1 VRFGVILRRLRS
13 HIVLQLNIQ
22 MLCPH
27 QPALAPDGHGYALH
41 QGALQRAHGAQF
53 ANQSAQQF
61 IKLGR
66 VFMRQQ
72 QLAAQH
78 AVAPGIGAGHGL
90 PRAVLG
96 PVLALALVWFACN
109 FFGLVMV
116 ASGSLRVDIL
126 TRMPRRY

>member
-1 VRFGVILRRLRS
+1 VYFLRFGVILRRLRS
-13 HIVLQLNIQ
+13 HIVLQLNIP

-41 QGALQRAHGAQF
+41 QGALQRAHGAQLV
-53 ANQSAQQF
+53 NQSAQQF

-78 AVAPGIGAGHGL
+78 AVAPWHWRWTRPCRVPFWGRCLLWRWSGL
-90 PRAVLG
+90 PATFLG
-96 PVLALALVWFACN
+96 LSWLPPVV
-109 FFGLVMV
+109 
-116 ASGSLRVDIL
+116 
-126 TRMPRRY
+126 